1 MDGLRAIGLPLRA
14 AGQPG
19 SSSHNH
25 GAFWIQHRLCLGP
38 SWAVEPFSSG
48 WILHPSL
55 GRARLAVSRDELA
68 MLDLQ
73 RRVPRGHGGLQNSV
87 VCPVDHV
94 GRGVRVRWRSQEENA
109 VKILNTLPADHPLRN
124 KPMGEIHTEIR
135 TEKMV
140 VWMSV
145 KCLGIEKAT
154 FNQLP
159 NVWTNNSQF
168 RAHDSE

>member
-1 MDGLRAIGLPLRA
+1 
-14 AGQPG
+14 
-19 SSSHNH
+19 
-25 GAFWIQHRLCLGP
+25 
-38 SWAVEPFSSG
+38 
-48 WILHPSL
+48 
-55 GRARLAVSRDELA
+55 
-68 MLDLQ
+68 
-73 RRVPRGHGGLQNSV
+73 
-87 VCPVDHV
+87 
-94 GRGVRVRWRSQEENA
+94 
-109 VKILNTLPADHPLRN
+109 
-124 KPMGEIHTEIR
+124 MGEIHTEIR